1 MTAAG
6 HPKIPVI
13 PVIAVMPSGKTAPA
27 STERMDNSILSSEC
41 AFSCKMKLEV
51 MKRQGFR
58 TDLTS
63 SQLGTKLQ
71 TDDIVAECFGIGK
84 TTVQPFIRLME
95 LMPPILQ
102 MGNGG
107 NRPHACGGAVLFEE
121 RGTRTAADILFSVG
135 KCGMV
140 VTMKGKK
147 NLFAALKEELENKCF
162 YLD

>member
-51 MKRQGFR
+51 MKRQGSR

-63 SQLGTKLQ
+63 SQFGTKLQ

-84 TTVQPFIRLME
+84 TTVQRFIRLME

-102 MGNGG
+102 MGNG
-107 NRPHACGGAVLFEE
+107 
-121 RGTRTAADILFSVG
+121 
-135 KCGMV
+135 
-140 VTMKGKK
+140 
-147 NLFAALKEELENKCF
+147 
-162 YLD
+162 